1 MSVRSVDVQNAVA
14 RAAEAE
20 RVQRVQNEA
29 GATGQQAFAA
39 ELSKRAEERSTQV
52 TSSPR
57 AEEGVIRDEKERRR
71 KGSGGAGS
79 EQAGARR
86 ERGAG
91 DAPDAPAGTSAP
103 GTSAPGTAP
112 ARTAPTG
119 TGGESPMPGRIIDVE
134 V

>member
-71 KGSGGAGS
+71 KGSGEAGS
-79 EQAGARR
+79 GQAGARR
-86 ERGAG
+86 ERSAG
-91 DAPDAPAGTSAP
+91 DASDAPAGT
-103 GTSAPGTAP
+103 GAPGTAP

-119 TGGESPMPGRIIDVE
+119 TRGESPMPGRIIDVE

>member
-14 RAAEAE
+14 RATEAE

-52 TSSPR
+52 TSSPK
-57 AEEGVIRDEKERRR
+57 AEDEVIRDEKERRR
-71 KGSGGAGS
+71 KGSGEAGS
-79 EQAGARR
+79 GQARARGG
-86 ERGAG
+86 RGAG
-91 DAPDAPAGTSAP
+91 GGAPDGASGAGAAETPAAGSGPAGTV
-103 GTSAPGTAP
+103 
-112 ARTAPTG
+112 
-119 TGGESPMPGRIIDVE
+119 GESPLPGRIIDVE